1 MFYRNKFV
9 NFCAYIVCSF
19 ICFFSII
26 NLTNAQ
32 NFDLIS
38 SEKNEILINKF
49 EFLKDEI
56 NENFDEKN
64 EKSETKNINST
75 YYINADFEFT
85 LHKNLEEALHR
96 GINLNFVAEF
106 TLQKPRKYWFDKH
119 ILHKKHSLQLSYH
132 PIQREYR
139 LNSYQ
144 PELLG
149 LSQTFSTLSD
159 VLRVIKHLRRWQ
171 VISANDV
178 LTNGETYSAM
188 FLVYLDN
195 SQLPKPFQISI
206 IGDKT
211 WQLSSDIKKWNFTYN
226 N

>member
-1 MFYRNKFV
+1 MLYHSKLV
-9 NFCAYIVCSF
+9 SLCIYICSF
-19 ICFFSII
+19 FCFI
-26 NLTNAQ
+26 NIVNAE
-32 NFDLIS
+32 NFELNLL
-38 SEKNEILINKF
+38 EKNNVVINNF
-49 EFLKDEI
+49 EFKKDES
-56 NENFDEKN
+56 NENSDEKN
-64 EKSETKNINST
+64 EKTDSNAQNIT
-75 YYINADFEFT
+75 YYINADFEFS
-85 LHKNLEEALHR
+85 LHKNLEEALHK
-96 GINLNFVAEF
+96 GISLNFVAEF
-106 TLQKPRKYWFDKH
+106 NLQKPRKYWFDKH

-139 LNSYQ
+139 INSYQ

-149 LSQTFSTLSD
+149 LSQTFSTLFD
-159 VLRVIKHLRRWQ
+159 ALQVIKHLRRWQ

-178 LTNGETYSAM
+178 LRNGEIYSAM

-211 WQLSSDIKKWNFTYN
+211 WNLSSDVKKWNFTYN